1 MKRVYVYNNRVKQS
15 LNVKSKVMNLL
26 RRHRF
31 ILTKKDPEVI
41 LVIGGDGTMLSA
53 IRSLVSMDVP
63 FLGVNTGSLGF
74 LPGLLP
80 TQIDLLPKLLGED
93 QFVTDTFPL
102 LDVTSRTVKG
112 KIVQNYA
119 FNEMIIKH
127 YNPRLME
134 AHIYIDGRPFNYFTG
149 DGLIVSTPIGTTGYA
164 IWAGG
169 AAIHSELEVF
179 QMTPLQP
186 NDNRINRPL
195 KNSLILPAESEI
207 YIKVVLA
214 QKRSAMVAC
223 DGVIVSEDHIEDV
236 QIRLARRKVKILRA
250 GESSY
255 FDLYRNKIIDK
266 NIFRY
271 LQEGEQEGESENA
284 LDE

>member
-1 MKRVYVYNNRVKQS
+1 MKRVFVYNNRRKES
-15 LNVKSKVMNLL
+15 LNVKNQVMSLL
-26 RRHRF
+26 RRHQF
-31 ILTKKDPEVI
+31 ELTKKNPEVI

-53 IRSLVSMDVP
+53 IRSLGEMQIP

-80 TQIDLLPKLLGED
+80 HEIDQLPALLGND
-93 QFVTDTFPL
+93 KFYVDSFPL
-102 LDVTSRTVKG
+102 LEVVSHTVRG
-112 KIVQNYA
+112 KEVVNYA

-134 AHIYIDGRPFNYFTG
+134 AHIYINKRPFNYFTG

-169 AAIHSELEVF
+169 AAIHSELDVF
-179 QMTPLQP
+179 QITPLQP

-195 KNSLILPAESEI
+195 KNSLVLPANSEI
-207 YIKVVLA
+207 QIKVILA
-214 QKRSAMVAC
+214 HRRSAMVAC
-223 DGVIVSEDHIEDV
+223 DGVVVSEDHIQDV
-236 QIRLARRKVKILRA
+236 TIRLADRRVKILRA
-250 GESSY
+250 GKSNY

-271 LQEGEQEGESENA
+271 LKEAEKETEDENT
-284 LDE
+284 LDQ